1 MILITDLEAWL
12 EVLVEVSAG
21 ADTFLVFVNELS
33 ALLSI
38 DFPNSLSALLHTADA
53 FRRSTAWFVK
63 HKIL

>member
-1 MILITDLEAWL
+1 MILIADLEAWL

-38 DFPNSLSALLHTADA
+38 DFPNSLSALSA
-53 FRRSTAWFVK
+53 
-63 HKIL
+63 KINTGL